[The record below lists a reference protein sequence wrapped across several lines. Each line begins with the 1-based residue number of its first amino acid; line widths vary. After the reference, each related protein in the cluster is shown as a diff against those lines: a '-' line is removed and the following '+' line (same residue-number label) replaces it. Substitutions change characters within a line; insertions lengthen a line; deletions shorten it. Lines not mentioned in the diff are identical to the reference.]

1 MSFLYRL
8 ITNSLY
14 CYPDCCLQFFSQLYT
29 VELPWYCYNFTCCLV
44 EVAFNLL
51 IQSRCLHKVFMWKRY
66 SAYCY
71 QCFMQLKLF
80 FSQVTFAKPKS
91 SRNSSIGKPS
101 LLKGEWV
108 NMYLLYVCL
117 FSYMTHVIFVALLIF
132 WCYCLFGID
141 NIFRLMGS
149 VVFYMVLTLCLS
161 NRGICSLRELLTSRG
176 LQRERFISPAG
187 ESGNSFWGW
196 WFRYREWYALLLQ

>member
-1 MSFLYRL
+1 MCLFCICL
-8 ITNSLY
+8 ITNSL
-14 CYPDCCLQFFSQLYT
+14 LSVT
-29 VELPWYCYNFTCCLV
+29 VELSWYCYNFTLCLV

-51 IQSRCLHKVFMWKRY
+51 IHSRCLHEVFMWKQY

-132 WCYCLFGID
+132 WCCLFSID
-141 NIFRLMGS
+141 NISCLMRS
-149 VVFYMVLTLCLS
+149 FLYDLIFMFVKQRHLQFARTTHLQRASKRKIYITCW
-161 NRGICSLRELLTSRG
+161 RKWELLLG
-176 LQRERFISPAG
+176 LMI
-187 ESGNSFWGW
+187 
-196 WFRYREWYALLLQ
+196 